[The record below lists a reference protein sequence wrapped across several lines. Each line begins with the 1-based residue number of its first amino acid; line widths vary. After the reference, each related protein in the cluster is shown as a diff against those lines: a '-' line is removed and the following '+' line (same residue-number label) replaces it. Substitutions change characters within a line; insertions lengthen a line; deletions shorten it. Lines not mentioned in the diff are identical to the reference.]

1 MDLPNASLCA
11 TLTLSALAD
20 TPGICPSRGREKL
33 VEESNKVLIVD
44 DRADIRVFLSEF
56 MRIEGFSPLEASG
69 AEEAIQSARRERPAL
84 ILMDIM
90 MPGRDGLS
98 AVQEIRAED
107 DKVGIIVMT
116 AFSTEQRAVRAMQ
129 VGADDY
135 IRKPFDM
142 QELQVKT
149 RAVLQKNWLRVENS
163 SLYERLEAI
172 LSRYMP
178 TPVADRLIRAPELP
192 RLGGDRQEVTLL
204 FADLR
209 GFSSFAVQAMPED
222 LLRILNHYLSVA
234 TEAILSENGT
244 VDKFLGDGIMAI
256 FNAPLRD
263 PEHVLHAVRA
273 AMAIQRNVA
282 DIEPP
287 RGISEPL
294 RFGAGIHTGE
304 AVVGNIGA
312 AQLMSFT
319 AVGDAVNIA
328 KRLEE
333 NARPG
338 QVIVSESVVQLLGDQ
353 LVTKALE
360 PVFLKGVKDPMPMF
374 EVVSLCDSA

>member
-1 MDLPNASLCA
+1 M
-11 TLTLSALAD
+11 
-20 TPGICPSRGREKL
+20 
-33 VEESNKVLIVD
+33 VEESNKVLVVD
-44 DRADIRVFLSEF
+44 DRADVRTFLCEF
-56 MRIEGFSPLEASG
+56 MRIEGFTPLEAAS
-69 AEEAIQSARRERPAL
+69 ADEAILIARQERPAL

-98 AVQEIRAED
+98 AVQEIRADD

-135 IRKPFDM
+135 MHKPFDM
-142 QELQVKT
+142 EQLQVKT

-192 RLGGDRQEVTLL
+192 RLGGERQEVTLL

-209 GFSSFAVQAMPED
+209 GFSAFTAQASPED

-234 TEAILSENGT
+234 TEAILAENGT
-244 VDKFLGDGIMAI
+244 VDKFLGDGVMAI

-263 PEHVLHAVRA
+263 PDHMLHAVQA
-273 AMAIQRNVA
+273 ALAIQRNVA
-282 DIEPP
+282 SLESPS
-287 RGISEPL
+287 GLLEPL
-294 RFGAGIHTGE
+294 QFGVGIHTGE
-304 AVVGNIGA
+304 AIVGNIGA

-319 AVGDAVNIA
+319 AVGDPVNLA

-333 NARPG
+333 AAKPG
-338 QVIVSESVVQLLGDQ
+338 QIIVSEQIVQALGER
-353 LVTKALE
+353 LVTRALE
-360 PVFLKGVKDPMPMF
+360 PVIVKGIKDPVLPF
-374 EVVSLCDSA
+374 EVVSLCERT

>member
-1 MDLPNASLCA
+1 VDP
-11 TLTLSALAD
+11 SAAQ
-20 TPGICPSRGREKL
+20 RREKL
-33 VEESNKVLIVD
+33 VEASNKVLVVD
-44 DRADIRVFLSEF
+44 DRADIRLFLSEF
-56 MRIEGFSPLEASG
+56 MRLEGFAPLEAMD
-69 AEEAIQSARRERPAL
+69 AESAIEIARCERPAL

-98 AVQEIRAED
+98 AVQEIRAENTE
-107 DKVGIIVMT
+107 VGIIVIT
-116 AFSTEQRAVRAMQ
+116 AFGTEQRAVRAMQ

-135 IRKPFDM
+135 MHKPFDM
-142 QELQVKT
+142 EELQVKT

-178 TPVADRLIRAPELP
+178 ATVADQLIRAPDLP
-192 RLGGDRQEVTLL
+192 SLGGERKEVTLL

-209 GFSSFAVQAMPED
+209 GFSAFAARAVPED
-222 LLRILNHYLSVA
+222 LLQHLNRYLSA
-234 TEAILSENGT
+234 AAEAILSENGT
-244 VDKFLGDGIMAI
+244 VDKFLGDGVMAI

-263 PEHVLHAVRA
+263 PQHVLRAVRA
-273 AMAIQRNVA
+273 AMTIQCNA
-282 DIEPP
+282 ASLESPCELA
-287 RGISEPL
+287 EPL
-294 RFGAGIHTGE
+294 RFGVGIHTGE

-319 AVGDAVNIA
+319 AVGDTVNLA

-338 QVIVSESVVQLLGDQ
+338 QIVVSEQVVQALGDQ

-360 PVFLKGVKDPMPMF
+360 PVLLKGVQEPVTVY
-374 EVVSLCDSA
+374 EVISLCGSR

>member
-1 MDLPNASLCA
+1 MA
-11 TLTLSALAD
+11 
-20 TPGICPSRGREKL
+20 
-33 VEESNKVLIVD
+33 EESTKVLVVD
-44 DRADIRVFLSEF
+44 DRADVRTFLCEF
-56 MRIEGFSPLEASG
+56 MRLEGFTPLEAAS
-69 AEEAIQSARRERPAL
+69 AEEAILIARRERPAL

-98 AVQEIRAED
+98 AVQEIRADD

-135 IRKPFDM
+135 MHKPFDM
-142 QELQVKT
+142 EELQVKT

-192 RLGGDRQEVTLL
+192 HLGGERQEVTLL

-209 GFSSFAVQAMPED
+209 GFSTFSAQASPED
-222 LLRILNHYLSVA
+222 LLQILNHYLSVA
-234 TEAILSENGT
+234 TEAILAENGT
-244 VDKFLGDGIMAI
+244 VDKFLGDGVMAI

-263 PEHVLHAVRA
+263 PDHVLHAVRA
-273 AMAIQRNVA
+273 ALTIQRNVA
-282 DIEPP
+282 SLEAP
-287 RGISEPL
+287 GGLLEPL
-294 RFGAGIHTGE
+294 QFGVGIHTGE

-319 AVGDAVNIA
+319 AVGDAVNLA

-333 NARPG
+333 AAKPG
-338 QVIVSESVVQLLGDQ
+338 QIIVSEQIVQALGDR
-353 LVTKALE
+353 LMTRTLE
-360 PVFLKGVKDPMPMF
+360 PLIVKGIKDPVLPF
-374 EVVSLCDSA
+374 EVISLCK

>member
-1 MDLPNASLCA
+1 M
-11 TLTLSALAD
+11 
-20 TPGICPSRGREKL
+20 
-33 VEESNKVLIVD
+33 EESNKVLIVD
-44 DRADIRVFLSEF
+44 DRADIRSFLSEY
-56 MRIEGFSPLEASG
+56 MRIEGFAPLEAAS
-69 AEEAIQSARRERPAL
+69 ADDAIQVARRERPAL

-135 IRKPFDM
+135 MHKPFDM
-142 QELQVKT
+142 EELQVKT

-178 TPVADRLIRAPELP
+178 TPVADRLIRAPEVP
-192 RLGGDRQEVTLL
+192 RLGGERQEVTLL

-209 GFSSFAVQAMPED
+209 GFSSFAVQAAPED
-222 LLRILNHYLSVA
+222 LLRILNHYLTVA
-234 TEAILSENGT
+234 TEAILEHNGT
-244 VDKFLGDGIMAI
+244 VDKFLGDGVMAI

-263 PEHVLHAVRA
+263 PSHVLHAVRA

-282 DIEPP
+282 AIERP
-287 RGISEPL
+287 GGLSEPL
-294 RFGAGIHTGE
+294 RFGVGIHTGE

-312 AQLMSFT
+312 AQLMSYT
-319 AVGDAVNIA
+319 AVGDAVNVA

-333 NARPG
+333 NAGPG
-338 QVIVSESVVQLLGDQ
+338 QIIVSEQVIQYLNDQ
-353 LVTKALE
+353 LVTRDLE
-360 PVFLKGVKDPMPMF
+360 PVLIKGVKDPLPLF
-374 EVVSLCDSA
+374 EVISLCETA